1 MPKSLRK
8 TKPALSTE
16 DRGDTKGQTAC
27 LTLDMIDTRDLYPK
41 NLSYSLWLLLVTL
54 CHTRRFNA

>member
-41 NLSYSLWLLLVTL
+41 EPVLFFLVTISNSMPY
-54 CHTRRFNA
+54 TSF